1 MGARMGRAS
10 HHILDLNQSTA
21 NDHPL
26 WYADDTTTQV
36 QNLMTDSLATEP
48 PALIAAACRLV
59 DPCGHCDTRHLSVCM
74 GVNERFLDQLA
85 AAVTTSRLPAHA
97 MLVSEGDDAD
107 CFFNVTSG
115 AVKLYKLLPDGRQ
128 QIVGFLFPG
137 DFIGLAVRDTYAYS
151 VETIGPTT
159 ACRFERRKFE
169 ALLERFPDMG
179 FRLRER
185 ASDELAIAQEQM
197 LSLGRKSAKE
207 RVASFLIQLS
217 SRAGRL
223 GLPTNPI
230 QLPMTRADIADYL
243 GLTIET
249 VSRTMTRLKTDHVI
263 TLGPGHEVTLHAE
276 KLAEIGE
283 GWGA

>member
-1 MGARMGRAS
+1 MTVN
-10 HHILDLNQSTA
+10 HVT
-21 NDHPL
+21 
-26 WYADDTTTQV
+26 DTRPV
-36 QNLMTDSLATEP
+36 L
-48 PALIAAACRLV
+48 AAASRLV

-74 GVNERFLDQLA
+74 GVDERFLSELA
-85 AAVTTSRLPAHA
+85 AVVTTRHLPAHA
-97 MLVSEGDDAD
+97 MLASEGEDAD

-169 ALLERFPDMG
+169 ALLERFPDMA

-217 SRAGRL
+217 RRAARL
-223 GLPTNPI
+223 GWPANPI
-230 QLPMTRADIADYL
+230 ILPMTRADIADYL

-249 VSRTMTRLKTDHVI
+249 VSRTMTRLKVDGVI
-263 TLGPGHEVTLHAE
+263 TLGAGSEVTLHSE
-276 KLAEIGE
+276 KLSEIGE
-283 GWGA
+283 GWCD